1 MPRDISIFV
10 SAGEASGDLHGAGL
24 VRALFR
30 QAPGARI
37 SCLGGRN
44 LHEAGAALVVDN
56 REVAVVGGF
65 EVARHLKS
73 LMRAWRVIDRH
84 LASQRPNLAVFIDF
98 PDFNLLLARKA
109 RRFGCKVFYYI
120 SPQVWA
126 WRRGRVRTL
135 RRLVDRM
142 AVILPFESEFYA
154 AQGMKVHY
162 VGHPLMDVVGR
173 APSYLEACGR
183 HRPSGTELLVG
194 LLPGSRSGE
203 VRMLLPILLQAAAR
217 IKASLPGVSFVLPV
231 APTLTTRDLEK
242 QVQTGESGGV
252 PVRLVE
258 GDTWGV
264 IRACDLVLTASG
276 TVTLETAILGTP
288 MVILYRISKLS
299 EPIARLLIRTPFI
312 GLPNLIAGRAI
323 SPELIQDAA
332 NPQSLADTAV
342 FLLKDARRLEQQR
355 QELAA
360 IRALLGRSGAA
371 ERAARLALEL
381 VGL

>member
-1 MPRDISIFV
+1 MSKAITIFV

-24 VRALFR
+24 VRALLL
-30 QAPGARI
+30 QAPGARV
-37 SCLGGRN
+37 SCLGGRH
-44 LHEAGAALVVDN
+44 LQEAGATLLVNN
-56 REVAVVGGF
+56 RDVAVVGVA
-65 EVARHLKS
+65 EVARHLQS
-73 LMRAWRVIDRH
+73 LRHAWRTIDRYLTDH
-84 LASQRPNLAVFIDF
+84 RPELAIFIDF
-98 PDFNLLLARKA
+98 PDFNFLLARKA
-109 RRFGCKVFYYI
+109 RKLGCKIFYFI

-142 AVILPFESEFYA
+142 AVILPFEPDFYA
-154 AQGMKVHY
+154 RYGMKVHF
-162 VGHPLMDVVGR
+162 VGHPLLDALED
-173 APSYLEACGR
+173 APTRVDACR
-183 HRPSGTELLVG
+183 RYRPDGTELLVG
-194 LLPGSRSGE
+194 LLPGSRASE
-203 VRMLLPILLQAAAR
+203 VRMLLPVLLQAAAQ
-217 IKASLPGVSFVLPV
+217 IGTALPGVAFVLPV
-231 APTLTTRDLEK
+231 APTLSAGDLDK
-242 QVQTGESGGV
+242 QVRESNTV

-288 MVILYRISKLS
+288 MVIIYRVSKLS
-299 EPIARLLIRTPFI
+299 EVIGRLLVRTPFI

-332 NPQSLADTAV
+332 NPRTLADAAIG
-342 FLLKDARRLEQQR
+342 LLKDGQGLDRQR

-360 IRALLGRSGAA
+360 IRAQLGQPGAA

>member
-1 MPRDISIFV
+1 MARTIRIFV
-10 SAGEASGDLHGAGL
+10 SAGEASGDLHGARL
-24 VRALFR
+24 VQALFR
-30 QAPGARI
+30 QAPGIQI
-37 SCLGGRN
+37 SCLGGKR
-44 LHEAGAALVVDN
+44 LQEAGATVLVDN
-56 REVAVVGGF
+56 RDVAVVGGI

-73 LMRAWRVIDRH
+73 IVRAWNILECH
-84 LASQRPNLAVFIDF
+84 LLKQRPELAIFIDF

-109 RRFGCKVFYYI
+109 RKLGCKIFYYI

-126 WRRGRVRTL
+126 WRSGRIRTL

-142 AVILPFESEFYA
+142 AVILPFEPDFYA
-154 AQGMKVHY
+154 RHGMRVHF
-162 VGHPLMDVVGR
+162 VGHPLLD
-173 APSYLEACGR
+173 ALEAVPNRSEACR
-183 HRPSGTELLVG
+183 RYRPTGNKFLVG
-194 LLPGSRSGE
+194 LLPGSRGGE
-203 VRMLLPILLQAAAR
+203 VRMLLPILLRAAAK
-217 IKASLPGVSFVLPV
+217 IEAALPGVSFVLPV
-231 APTLTTRDLEK
+231 APTLSADELNR
-242 QVQTGESGGV
+242 QVRAFSAV
-252 PVRLVE
+252 PMRLVE

-288 MVILYRISKLS
+288 MVIIYRISKLS
-299 EPIARLLIRTPFI
+299 EPLARLLVRTPFI

-332 NPQSLADTAV
+332 NPRTLADAAMA
-342 FLLKDARRLEQQR
+342 LLKDGQGLDRQR

-360 IRALLGRSGAA
+360 IRAQLGQTGAA